1 MKDWK
6 RALFVTLSFLCLSL
20 IRPDS
25 TVSAASTKK
34 VTINLNGSKTLYKYP
49 AALEKAKKVSVKS
62 SKKSVVTA
70 KYKKTKKVKRIV
82 LTAKK
87 KGTATVTVKCT
98 MKNKKVKTYKY
109 KVTVVKKKKT
119 TALDDAKKAFEIQ
132 NQYRKEKG
140 VAELEWSDELY
151 QFCLYR
157 LKTSGFDKH
166 KNLGRDTGAY
176 FGIYGKYKK
185 LLFSENL
192 YNGYSDPASAMKA
205 WKNSS
210 GHYRNLLS
218 AEHKCGAIARY
229 GNTWCAIFYDE
240 DKSQIDNWRQYKIK
254 EVNVKRFDSQKG
266 AYVSGCSIGYY
277 EANNRLGTIQSAMIS
292 DVSGKKIYL
301 EVGKTYIIY
310 EKTSPVGSE
319 KAESL
324 TITVTDDSINEVV
337 LKDK

>member
-20 IRPDS
+20 IGPDS

-119 TALDDAKKAFEIQ
+119 TALDDAKKAFKIQ

-157 LKTSGFDKH
+157 LKTSGYDKH
-166 KNLGRDTGAY
+166 ENLGRDINGY
-176 FGIYGKYKK
+176 FGVYAK
-185 LLFSENL
+185 FSDLMLTENL
-192 YNGYSDPASAMKA
+192 HFGYSDPESAMKS
-205 WKNSS
+205 WKKSP

-218 AEHKCGAIARY
+218 AEHKCGAIAHY
-229 GNTWCAIFYDE
+229 GNIWCAVFF
-240 DKSQIDNWRQYKIK
+240 DKDKNQIENWRQYKIK
-254 EVNVKRFDSQKG
+254 AINVRRYDSQQKTYIG
-266 AYVSGCSIGYY
+266 GGSIGYY
-277 EANNRLGTIQSAMIS
+277 EADDRWGTLGSATITSA
-292 DVSGKKIYL
+292 SGKTLYL
-301 EVGKTYIIY
+301 EIGKTYVIY
-310 EKTSPVGSE
+310 EKKTPDGCN
-319 KAESL
+319 KAKQVKF
-324 TITVTDDSINEVV
+324 TVTEDGPEEIV
-337 LKDK
+337 LTD

>member
-1 MKDWK
+1 MKGWK

-20 IRPDS
+20 IGPDS

-119 TALDDAKKAFEIQ
+119 TALDDAKKAFKIQ

-166 KNLGRDTGAY
+166 KNLGRDAGAY
-176 FGIYGKYKK
+176 FGIYAKYKK

-205 WKNSS
+205 WKNSP

-218 AEHKCGAIARY
+218 IEHKCGAIARY

-240 DKSQIDNWRQYKIK
+240 DKSQIDNWKQYKIK
-254 EVNVKRFDSQKG
+254 GVNVKRLDSQKG
-266 AYVSGCSIGYY
+266 VYVSDCSIGYY
-277 EANNRLGTIQSAMIS
+277 EVNNRLETLQSATIS
-292 DVSGKKIYL
+292 DVLGKKIYL
-301 EVGKTYIIY
+301 EVGKTYVIY
-310 EKTSPVGSE
+310 EKKTPDGCN
-319 KAESL
+319 KAKQVKF
-324 TITVTDDSINEVV
+324 TVTEDGPEEIV
-337 LKDK
+337 LTD